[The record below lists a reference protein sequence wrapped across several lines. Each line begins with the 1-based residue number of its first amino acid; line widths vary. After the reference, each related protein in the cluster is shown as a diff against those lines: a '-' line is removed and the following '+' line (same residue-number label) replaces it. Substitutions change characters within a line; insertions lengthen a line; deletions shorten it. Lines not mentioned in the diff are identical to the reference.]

1 MDEDNTLNFCTGCGA
16 NIRSSDEFCPSC
28 GLSLKEKKAP
38 AARQYEQKTYRLY
51 IVAILGV
58 IWAIYALFYG
68 IDLISNIDQ
77 AMNNL
82 TSNPYWDA
90 ISDIYTE
97 DVLKSL
103 MITLAYLMIASGIL
117 AAITAVFCILK
128 KMYIVALI
136 ACILGSILSLIFIV
150 GIVGFICVYL
160 ITKSKWEFEGI
171 SQNY

>member
-28 GLSLKEKKAP
+28 GLNLREKKAP

-51 IVAILGV
+51 IVAALGL
-58 IWAIYALFYG
+58 IWAIYALYDG
-68 IDLISNIDQ
+68 INTISNIDRT
-77 AMNNL
+77 MNDLVN
-82 TSNPYWDA
+82 TPYWDL
-90 ISDIYTE
+90 ISGSTE
-97 DVLKSL
+97 DLIRTMML
-103 MITLAYLMIASGIL
+103 TMGYIMIASAIL

-150 GIVGFICVYL
+150 GFIGLFCAYL
-160 ITKSKWEFEGI
+160 ITKSKWEFEGT